1 MIPDKYQRL
10 LKEYTENKAQHQA
23 LSDLINEIVEDRTRQ
38 IQSEHKT
45 VLNYIN
51 QAASILVALDK
62 EGNITFINERIC
74 QITGYLLEELIGK
87 NWFDL
92 FIPDDEQEEV
102 ENTFKQVIA
111 GDVKPLSYYENH
123 IISKSGKKHLIAWRN
138 TFLTDPISGEITGSY
153 SSGEDITILREME
166 DTVKQSELRYRQM
179 FYTNNAIK
187 LMLSP
192 VTGDIIDANQA
203 ACKFYGYD
211 YNTLISMNIADINTL
226 PLEKLM
232 TPDQRLIS
240 EPRIYQF
247 QHRLASGEIRDV
259 EVYTGPIIIEGEDLQ
274 YSIIL
279 DVTEREKAKE
289 ALQLRES
296 QFRTAI
302 DHFPNGMMMMFDTN
316 LNCIIARG
324 QALFAG
330 IDSPEELE
338 GRYLPDVL
346 PLDIWLRAK
355 GMYKNALLG
364 QSSQHYFEDEKR
376 QVMVQ
381 IEPLYDDDKNIVGGL
396 HLFQDISHLRKF
408 ERILQDTTQ
417 QLDTILDGIV
427 DGVAIVSPNE
437 HLMYA
442 NDAAAYIAGFESAR
456 EMMVAM
462 QDNLRINHQT
472 LDESGEQLLFED
484 QALYHALQGK
494 TPPTQIVRLKDDET
508 GEEIWAET
516 KAKPILDENGQVRF
530 AVVIL
535 NDITRA
541 RQIEK
546 FKMDTVHEQAQ
557 IKILR
562 DYIASTTHD
571 LSQPLSVIN
580 TAIYMLDKAIQD
592 ETVQKRTA
600 TIRTQSIK
608 MQSILQDIRQ
618 MSVLDSITQLEFNPV
633 DINRLMQQIANSW
646 DTRFQ
651 QKGLELVY
659 EPLPGRKRVTGN
671 AQALEQAITQLL
683 QNAIDHS
690 REEGHVYFRCRESS
704 RKILIEI
711 EDAGIGI
718 SDEHQ
723 AHILERF
730 YRVNESRT
738 ASPKSGTGLG
748 LSIAKRIMDLHNGDI
763 EIESELGKG
772 STFRFIFPL
781 QLSE

>member
-38 IQSEHKT
+38 MQSEHNT

-51 QAASILVALDK
+51 QTASILIALDK
-62 EGNITFINERIC
+62 EGNVTFINERISS
-74 QITGYLLEELIGK
+74 ITGYLAEELIGK

-153 SSGEDITILREME
+153 SSGEDITIQRKME
-166 DTVKQSELRYRQM
+166 DALKQGELRYRQM

-211 YNTLISMNIADINTL
+211 YSTLISMNIADINTL

-259 EVYTGPIIIEGEDLQ
+259 EVYTGPITIEGEELQ

-338 GRYLPDVL
+338 GHYLPDVL
-346 PLDIWLRAK
+346 PPNIWLRAK
-355 GMYKNALLG
+355 EMYKNALLG
-364 QSSQHYFEDEKR
+364 QSSQRYFEDENR

-381 IEPLYDDDKNIVGGL
+381 IEPLYDDDKNIIGGL

-442 NDAAAYIAGFESAR
+442 NDAAAHIAGFESAG
-456 EMMVAM
+456 EMMLAM
-462 QDNLRINHQT
+462 QDNLTINHQT
-472 LDESGEQLLFED
+472 LDESGEPLLFED

-494 TPPTQIVRLKDDET
+494 MPPTQIVRLKNEET
-508 GEEIWAET
+508 GEEIWTET
-516 KAKPILDENGQVRF
+516 KAKPILDENGEVRF

-659 EPLPGRKRVTGN
+659 EPLPGRKRVIGN

-683 QNAIDHS
+683 QNTIDHS

-704 RKILIEI
+704 RKIFIEI
-711 EDAGIGI
+711 EDSGIGI
-718 SDEHQ
+718 SHEHQ
-723 AHILERF
+723 AHIMERF

-763 EIESELGKG
+763 EIESELDKG
-772 STFRFIFPL
+772 STFRLIFPL
-781 QLSE
+781 QLSG